1 MIEGN
6 QVDWHY
12 SASGLLVG
20 TVVGMTGVGG
30 GSLMTPLLVLGFGVA
45 PVTAIGTDLLYAGL
59 TKAGGTAV
67 RGRLGSVDWRVAG
80 LMALGSV
87 PAALATSALLAASLK
102 GGYHAST
109 LLTAGVGA
117 ALLLTAVSLVFKDR
131 MRGARAGTPDWVQR
145 LRGRHAAALTVALG
159 AVLGIL
165 VTLTSVGAGALGVV
179 ALLLLYPTLSSN
191 HIAGTDIV
199 HAVPLTLIAGAAYAV
214 AGSVNYQLLTSLLAG
229 SLPGVLLGSML
240 GHRMPERVLRYALAA
255 VLCVVGLKL
264 LL

>member
-1 MIEGN
+1 
-6 QVDWHY
+6 
-12 SASGLLVG
+12 
-20 TVVGMTGVGG
+20 
-30 GSLMTPLLVLGFGVA
+30 MTPLLVLGFGIA

-67 RGRLGSVDWRVAG
+67 RGRLGSVNWRVAG

-87 PAALATSALLAASLK
+87 PAAIGTGALLAATLK
-102 GGYHAST
+102 RGYHAGT

-117 ALLLTAVSLVFKDR
+117 ALLLTALSLACKDR
-131 MRGARAGTPDWVQR
+131 MRGLRTGTPGWIQH
-145 LRGRHAAALTVALG
+145 LRTHHAGPLTVALG
-159 AVLGIL
+159 AVLGTL

-214 AGSVNYQLLTSLLAG
+214 AGSVNYQLLASLLIG
-229 SLPGVLLGSML
+229 SLPGVVVGSML
-240 GHRMPERVLRYALAA
+240 GHRMPERLLRYALAT
-255 VLCVVGLKL
+255 VLCLVGLKL
-264 LL
+264 VL